1 MMTNDFNLREE
12 QKKLVLARF
21 KTLHPQAKIVLGGEN
36 EMTVKDLIGHIEK
49 NDDFGKKVIQVQ
61 MNMIKILTRIS

>member
-1 MMTNDFNLREE
+1 MTNDFNLREE

-21 KTLHPQAKIVLGGEN
+21 KTLPSQAKIVLGGEN